1 MIISFFV
8 ALFTTSIVLFASR
21 KSYQKYVE
29 ERIKAGDVP
38 MPKEDYAGLLEDD
51 EVIEKDENEII
62 KEEKKNIGVLK
73 NKKEIFKALPINLSL
88 LRIVSYLFLVIGF
101 IVLKDSGS
109 LDIASYLIGV
119 TVAIIGI
126 TISTA
131 RNGK

>member
-29 ERIKAGDVP
+29 ERIKAGDIP
-38 MPKEDYAGLLEDD
+38 MPKEDYAELLEDD

-88 LRIVSYLFLVIGF
+88 LRIVSYVFLVIGF
-101 IVLKDSGS
+101 IVLKDSGN

>member
-38 MPKEDYAGLLEDD
+38 MPKEDYDGLLEDD
-51 EVIEKDENEII
+51 EIIEEDEKEII
-62 KEEKKNIGVLK
+62 KEEKKKIGVLQ

-88 LRIVSYLFLVIGF
+88 LRIVSYIFLVIGF
-101 IVLKDSGS
+101 IILKDSGN
-109 LDIASYLIGV
+109 LNIASYLVGV
-119 TVAIIGI
+119 TVAIVGI
-126 TISTA
+126 SISTA
-131 RNGK
+131 RNGQ